1 MAATFLGV
9 RHHSP
14 ACARLA
20 GSVIDRLRPAH
31 VLVEGPAELN
41 GRLGEL
47 LLGHELPIAVFSHYR
62 DDHRTMASWSPF
74 CEYSPEWIALTT
86 GLAVGAQVRFIDLPA
101 WHPALATRRNRYTD
115 AEDRYADAVARLCT
129 AFAVDNVDSLWDQLF
144 EVEPPD
150 GLPERLTAYFDLL
163 RGGSEA
169 DEDDA
174 ARERYMASWVRAA
187 VADAGSAPVVV
198 VTGGFHRP
206 ALERLAEGG
215 SDGWPVVPSPP
226 PGATG
231 ESFLVP
237 YSFKRLDAF
246 TGYQSGMPSP
256 EYYQLLWESGPDAA
270 AAGLIEAVVTRLR
283 RRGLPVSTADLVTA
297 HALAAGLANLRGHP
311 RPARADILDALA
323 SALIA
328 DDLEQR
334 LPWSTRGPLRA
345 GAHPA
350 VVEMVAALSGERT
363 GRLHPGTPAPP
374 LVRAVTTELAEL
386 GLDGDGPVHLDL
398 GRDGHRSRVLHRLR
412 VLDVP
417 GFERRRGPCSGADPV
432 GTEHWRLTVT
442 ELRLPMLIEAGAY
455 GGTPADAAAAVLAE
469 RAAGAEVGELAAVL
483 FDAVLCGVVELAE
496 QVLAELRTGL
506 AAATELGALG
516 RVLAVVLGLWRH
528 GDLWHTA
535 GSEALA
541 EVLVAAVPRVLWLA
555 EGVRG
560 VSAPADQDRLDAMVA
575 LRDTLRYATPMLDR
589 AAVLAACRRIAAD
602 PGAPPDLRGAAFG
615 LVWASG
621 EAGDPVLAIPG
632 GPRTAGDWLAGLFA
646 LARAQVLAGSQVL
659 DVLDDL
665 VSGMGDEDFLIALP
679 ALRQAFAYFPPYER
693 RQLAAA
699 LRRPAPA
706 PPPVPADPGVESTV
720 DKMLRAEGLC

>member
-20 GSVIDRLRPAH
+20 GSVIHRLRPAH

-47 LLGHELPIAVFSHYR
+47 LLGHQLPIAVFSHYR
-62 DDHRTMASWSPF
+62 DARRTLASWSPF
-74 CEYSPEWIALTT
+74 CEYSPEWVALTT

-115 AEDRYADAVARLCT
+115 AEDRYADAVARLCAT
-129 AFAVDNVDSLWDQLF
+129 FAVDNADSLWDRLF

-163 RGGSEA
+163 RGESEA
-169 DEDDA
+169 SEDDA

-187 VADAGSAPVVV
+187 VADAGAAPVVV

-206 ALERLAEGG
+206 ALERLAAGE
-215 SDGWPVVPSPP
+215 SDGWPEVPAPP

-237 YSFKRLDAF
+237 YSFRRLDAF

-256 EYYQLLWESGPDAA
+256 EYYQLLWEGGPEAA

-323 SALIA
+323 STLIA

-350 VVEMVAALSGERT
+350 VVEMVAALSGDRT
-363 GRLHPGTPAPP
+363 GRLHPDTPAPP

-386 GLDGDGPVHLDL
+386 GLDGDGPVRLDL
-398 GRDGHRSRVLHRLR
+398 GRDGRRSRVLHRLR
-412 VLDVP
+412 VLEIP
-417 GFERRRGPCSGADPV
+417 GFERQRGPGSGADPV
-432 GTEHWRLTVT
+432 CTEQWRLTVT

-469 RAAGAEVGELAAVL
+469 RAAGAEVGELAGVL
-483 FDAVLCGVVELAE
+483 FDAVLCGVVDLAE
-496 QVLAELRTGL
+496 QLTAELRTGL
-506 AAATELGALG
+506 AAAADLGALG

-528 GDLWHTA
+528 GDLWQTA
-535 GSEALA
+535 GSDALA
-541 EVLVAAVPRVLWLA
+541 EVLTAAVPRLLWLA

-560 VSAPADQDRLDAMVA
+560 GPAPADADRLDAMVA
-575 LRDTLRYATPMLDR
+575 LRDALRYATPMLDP

-602 PGAPPDLRGAAFG
+602 PGAPPDLRGAASG
-615 LVWASG
+615 LVWSSG
-621 EAGDPVLAIPG
+621 AGDPVGAIPG
-632 GPRTAGDWLAGLFA
+632 GPHTVGDWLAGLFA
-646 LARAQVLAGSQVL
+646 VARAQVLAGNQVL
-659 DVLDDL
+659 TVLDEL
-665 VSGMGDEDFLIALP
+665 VGGMADEEFLVALP

-699 LRRPAPA
+699 LRREPPAA
-706 PPPVPADPGVESTV
+706 PPVPADPSIESTV
-720 DKMLRAEGLC
+720 DALLRAEGLC